1 MKPRRSAAPRNV
13 GQLAELWDDEV
24 ELVAAGL
31 LRLAARKLLLA
42 RSARAE
48 VEAWQTL
55 ESDLSRQLMELLGCD
70 AEVMLYQIR
79 LECEGRRVGRGKL

>member
-1 MKPRRSAAPRNV
+1 MRPGPSAARRNV
-13 GQLAELWDDEV
+13 GQLAQLWDDEV

-31 LRLAARKLLLA
+31 LSLAARKLLLA

-70 AEVMLYQIR
+70 ADVMLYQIR
-79 LECEGRRVGRGKL
+79 LERERRKMARGK